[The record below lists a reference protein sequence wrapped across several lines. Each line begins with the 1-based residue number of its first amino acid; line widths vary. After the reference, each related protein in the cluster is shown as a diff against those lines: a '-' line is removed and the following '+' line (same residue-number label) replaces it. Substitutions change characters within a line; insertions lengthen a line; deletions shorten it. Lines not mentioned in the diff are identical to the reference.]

1 MSDTEMLRH
10 PQSIVRGVGVSLAQ
24 EDKMP
29 ATVRVKT
36 LRDAGAENEI
46 RVQLEEALR
55 EYDDCRVTV
64 SEGAASDVW
73 EIKVDVGGGREHS
86 VKRLQARQT
95 VGKIVEE
102 AVHMVKIARQQEIA
116 S

>member
-1 MSDTEMLRH
+1 
-10 PQSIVRGVGVSLAQ
+10 
-24 EDKMP
+24 MP

-36 LRDAGAENEI
+36 LGDAGVEKEI
-46 RVQLEEALR
+46 RGQLEEALR

-64 SEGAASDVW
+64 LGAAGSDVW
-73 EIKVDVGGGREHS
+73 EIKVDVGAGREHS
-86 VKRLQARQT
+86 VKRLQAHQT

-102 AVHMVKIARQQEIA
+102 AVHMVKIARQQEIG